1 MWNISEVKKDV
12 IVLYWLWR
20 LGVFCVSHLPREWSF
35 RAAGWLGNTFYY
47 LMPLRRRVA
56 RENFAHVLSKTP
68 NDPEVGRVTRHA
80 FQNFARLL
88 CDVMIYPS
96 LSIQEIER
104 RITIRHN
111 EYIEQALSYGKGVIF
126 VSAHFGN
133 MDLPSAFLA
142 HRYAPFTL
150 VAETLRPK
158 ELMDWL
164 TRIRHAR
171 GVYLYPYDSAPRK
184 IIEALKRNEMTAFLL
199 DFGVTHHFDITTVP
213 VRFFNTETDFP
224 AGPAQLALLTGA
236 PIIVGYARMLPNG
249 CIEAEVT
256 PPILVSRANNRHEV
270 IQSTMQEI
278 ARRMEQFI
286 RAYPEQWYI
295 FRPMWKSNRS
305 ARRKIPSLSQHPHST
320 LEA

>member
-1 MWNISEVKKDV
+1 V

-20 LGVFCVSHLPREWSF
+20 LGVFFVSHLPRRWSF
-35 RAAGWLGNTFYY
+35 QAAGWLGHATYY

-56 RENFAHVLSKTP
+56 RENFAHVLCTSP
-68 NDPEVGRVTRHA
+68 NDPEVGRIARRA

-96 LSIQEIER
+96 LSIQEIEQ
-104 RITIRHN
+104 RITLHHG
-111 EYIEQALSYGKGVIF
+111 EYIEQALSYGKGAIL

-133 MDLPSAFLA
+133 MDLPSALLA

-158 ELMDWL
+158 ALMDWF

-236 PIIVGYARMLPNG
+236 PILVGHARMLPNG
-249 CIEAEVT
+249 HIVGEVT
-256 PPILVSRANNRHEV
+256 PPILVPRSSNRYET

-286 RAYPEQWYI
+286 RAHPEQWYI
-295 FRPMWKSNRS
+295 FRPMWKSDAS

-320 LEA
+320 SEA

>member
-1 MWNISEVKKDV
+1 M
-12 IVLYWLWR
+12 
-20 LGVFCVSHLPREWSF
+20 
-35 RAAGWLGNTFYY
+35 YY
-47 LMPLRRRVA
+47 LMPLRRHVA
-56 RENFAHVLSKTP
+56 RENFAHVLCKP
-68 NDPEVGRVTRHA
+68 PHHPEVGRVTRRA

-88 CDVMIYPS
+88 CEVMIYPS
-96 LSIQEIER
+96 LSIQEIEQ
-104 RITIRHN
+104 RITIHHD

-142 HRYAPFTL
+142 HRYAPLTL

-158 ELMDWL
+158 QLMDLL
-164 TRIRHAR
+164 TRIRRAHS
-171 GVYLYPYDSAPRK
+171 VFLYPYESAPRK
-184 IIEALKRNEMTAFLL
+184 IIQALKRNEMTAFLL

-213 VRFFNTETDFP
+213 VRFFGTETDFP

-236 PIIVGYARMLPNG
+236 PILVGYARMLSNG

-256 PPILVSRANNRHEV
+256 PPILVPRSSNRHEV
-270 IQSTMQEI
+270 IQRTMQEI
-278 ARRMEQFI
+278 AQRMEQFI

-295 FRPMWKSNRS
+295 FRPMWKSNTS